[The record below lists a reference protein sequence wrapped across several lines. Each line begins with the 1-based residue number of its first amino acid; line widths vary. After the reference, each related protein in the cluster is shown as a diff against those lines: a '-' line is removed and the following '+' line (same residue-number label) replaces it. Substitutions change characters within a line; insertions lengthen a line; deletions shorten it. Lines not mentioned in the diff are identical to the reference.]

1 MKKQLI
7 NSLILLLTTLVVIV
21 LTTYVNAWYTFVDRN
36 TQKIDANTEKIVV
49 SKNLNLGTNDL
60 DSYTINHL
68 AFFDLDEDKTF
79 EEGYLDSM
87 AFLIKL
93 DLTNKSTRDVSVTV
107 EFSYDELKEKVKL
120 TPTSDTS
127 LDSTKEYYVYDE
139 SKGTAYLYQGTSLI
153 EGLYEESDKSDSG
166 AVEAL
171 VSNSYVDGIVLESQI
186 SSTVTLK
193 DYYANDTRH
202 TKTIDLPKASTI
214 SFYIYVY
221 GIQTITTS
229 NDDFLSKE
237 HSFSIKYTA
246 E

>member
-7 NSLILLLTTLVVIV
+7 NSLILLFTTLVVIV
-21 LTTYVNAWYTFVDRN
+21 LTTYVSAWYTFVDRN

-49 SKNLNLGTNDL
+49 SNDLNLGTNDL

-68 AFFDLDEDKTF
+68 AFFDLNEDKAF

-107 EFSYDELKEKVKL
+107 EFSYVELKETVNL
-120 TPTSDTS
+120 TPTNDKS
-127 LDSTKEYYVYDE
+127 LDNAKEYYVYDDIN
-139 SKGTAYLYQGTSLI
+139 KTAYLYQGASLI
-153 EGLYEESDKSDSG
+153 DGLYEKSDSG

-171 VSNSYVDGIVLESQI
+171 VSNSYVDGIILDSQI

-193 DYYANDTRH
+193 DYYADTSRH
-202 TKTIDLPKASTI
+202 TKKIALAKDSTE

>member
-7 NSLILLLTTLVVIV
+7 NSLILLFTTLVVIV
-21 LTTYVNAWYTFVDRN
+21 LTTYVSAWYTFVDRN

-49 SKNLNLGTNDL
+49 SKDLNLGTNDL

-68 AFFDLDEDKTF
+68 AFFDLNDDKNF

-87 AFLIKL
+87 AFLIEL
-93 DLTNKSTRDVSVTV
+93 DLTNKSTREVSVTV
-107 EFSYDELKEKVKL
+107 EFSYVELKETVKL
-120 TPTSDTS
+120 IQTSDTS
-127 LDSTKEYYVYDE
+127 LDSAKDYYVYDDTN
-139 SKGTAYLYQGTSLI
+139 KIAYLYQGASMTD
-153 EGLYEESDKSDSG
+153 GLYEKSDSG

-171 VSNSYVDGIVLESQI
+171 VSNSYVDGIVLGGQI
-186 SSTVTLK
+186 SDSVTLK
-193 DYYANDTRH
+193 KYYAADTRH
-202 TKTIDLPKASTI
+202 TKTIALAKDKTI

>member
-7 NSLILLLTTLVVIV
+7 NSLILLFTTLVVIV
-21 LTTYVNAWYTFVDRN
+21 LTTYVSAWYTFVDRN

-60 DSYTINHL
+60 NSYTINHL
-68 AFFDLDEDKTF
+68 AFFDLNEDKTF

-87 AFLIKL
+87 AFLIRL
-93 DLTNKSTRDVSVTV
+93 DLTNKSTREVSVTV
-107 EFSYDELKEKVKL
+107 EFSYEELKETVKL
-120 TPTSDTS
+120 IQTSDTS
-127 LDSTKEYYVYDE
+127 LDSEKKYYVYDDTN
-139 SKGTAYLYQGTSLI
+139 KTAYLYQGASLI
-153 EGLYEESDKSDSG
+153 DGLYEKSDSG

-171 VSNSYVDGIVLESQI
+171 ISNSYVDGIVLDSEI
-186 SSTVTLK
+186 SDEVTLK
-193 DYYANDTRH
+193 KYYADISRH
-202 TKTIDLPKASTI
+202 TKTIVLAKDSTI

>member
-7 NSLILLLTTLVVIV
+7 NSLILLFTTLVVIV
-21 LTTYVNAWYTFVDRN
+21 LTTYVSAWYTFVDRN

-60 DSYTINHL
+60 NSYTINHL
-68 AFFDLDEDKTF
+68 AFFDLSEDKTF

-93 DLTNKSTRDVSVTV
+93 DLTNKSTREVSVTV
-107 EFSYDELKEKVKL
+107 EFSYDELKETVNL

-127 LDSTKEYYVYDE
+127 LDSAKKYYVYDE
-139 SKGTAYLYQGTSLI
+139 IKGTAYLYQGGSLI
-153 EGLYEESDKSDSG
+153 DGLYEESDSG
-166 AVEAL
+166 AEACI
-171 VSNSYVDGIVLESQI
+171 SNSYVDGIVLDSEI
-186 SSTVTLK
+186 SDSVTLK
-193 DYYANDTRH
+193 KYYADDTRH
-202 TKTIDLPKASTI
+202 TKTIALAKDSTI